1 MLAYPA
7 HLYRLDFIFGNYSVM
22 FGKKITSQ

>member
-7 HLYRLDFIFGNYSVM
+7 HLYRLDVMFGKFNVM
-22 FGKKITSQ
+22 FGKKITNE